1 MTLSNAVDIVFLAA
15 TVPALLRVNHDR
27 NGRTADG
34 RPDSDDGNRGKQPW
48 VAFPLKRL
56 RRSRVKLHGAC
67 IGPTYAY
74 ATMAT
79 CNTAALSTRLYNFK
93 HVDL

>member
-1 MTLSNAVDIVFLAA
+1 MTLLNAVDIVFLAA

-34 RPDSDDGNRGKQPW
+34 RTAMMAIGGKQPW